1 MVVDKLLAAAAITP
15 GQLSPETRSE
25 LDNWARSS
33 LEASDFPTAPWHDAV
48 INLCR
53 AVESEMASTLGTQP
67 GLEFLAVA
75 ARLELGA
82 KAKRLQHLDG
92 EAVQRLR
99 ASGVR
104 AGMLKELS
112 TLLGELASLRG
123 PAAHASSRRI
133 TSEDA
138 KRAERISARVL
149 KHLHSSGS

>member
-1 MVVDKLLAAAAITP
+1 MSWIIGHVAP
-15 GQLSPETRSE
+15 
-25 LDNWARSS
+25 

-92 EAVQRLR
+92 ELCNACAHLVLGPGCSRNSRHYWETLR
-99 ASGVR
+99 ACEGPQHTRVAVESQ
-104 AGMLKELS
+104 AK
-112 TLLGELASLRG
+112 TLNV
-123 PAAHASSRRI
+123 P
-133 TSEDA
+133 SEFQP
-138 KRAERISARVL
+138 EC
-149 KHLHSSGS
+149 